1 MKRIAARIITK
12 ERDEIIESMVFPFVY
27 TFKGRSIDVLHDAAY
42 SSFRR

>member
-1 MKRIAARIITK
+1 MKRIAARIM

-42 SSFRR
+42 SSSRR